1 MIARVDHRALL
12 VALAAL
18 AVVLCVLVVGTF
30 LVGAQAV
37 PSSVPGTNPDAHS
50 SVVDMHRTMM
60 L

>member
-1 MIARVDHRALL
+1 MIARVDHRVLL

-18 AVVLCVLVVGTF
+18 AVALCVLVVGTL

-37 PSSVPGTNPDAHS
+37 PSSVPGTNPAAHP